1 MRRSKHNLGYT
12 HLTTMEMGKLV
23 PFMWQDCL
31 PNDSHFISCQ
41 AVFKAQPMIAPIM
54 QKIHLTLQYYF
65 VPYRLLWENW
75 VEFIT
80 GGESGEATPEFPI
93 MKAPPGTGIK
103 PNTLLDYFG
112 LPNGKQNIEFSA
124 MLARAYTKIW
134 NDHYKIDDIEAE
146 YPLSL
151 ADGLDTDTN
160 TELLNCH
167 WARDRFTKAKPFT
180 QRGAQVSVPIQ
191 PAITD
196 SFAYAITLKTF
207 TQNGAST
214 KTKPE
219 NANIIGTIQ
228 MKKDIRQNPQN
239 IDFIQSFQ
247 LIAQPTENNNYISIS
262 GYLDNSPSQGI
273 PYTTYVPISIQQSE
287 ILSYSENQYTKP
299 ISYSSNGKYTE
310 NNEVVF
316 TNVTGQIE
324 STSTNKIS
332 TGKIGSLN
340 IRDLRISS
348 ALQRYQ
354 EKSLKVGAEY
364 EDFCKSEFGTYIRD
378 SRLQKSEWLGGSQSV
393 LQISEVIQSTDTTS
407 LPLGATAGYG
417 VGQQRQRTI
426 YYRCPE
432 HGVIIGLASIR
443 PETLY
448 TQGIDRELLKRNRFD
463 YFTREFVGIGA
474 QEILEQELFAD
485 ENNKEKIFGYDLRG
499 NYREYYERASKI
511 TGNFRTD
518 LNYWHMGRFF
528 ESAPVLNSSFLKM
541 NPRKDGFAIQD
552 ETLPAFLCHFQN
564 FISSRRPI
572 PRKVRNILK

>member
-93 MKAPPGTGIK
+93 MKAPAGEGIK
-103 PNTLLDYFG
+103 PNTLFDYFG
-112 LPNGKQNIEFSA
+112 LPNGKPNIEFSA

-134 NDHYKIDDIEAE
+134 NDHYKIDDIETE

-191 PAITD
+191 PAIVD
-196 SFAYAITLKTF
+196 NYAYGLYLINITQT
-207 TQNGAST
+207 GEST
-214 KTKPE
+214 KTKPA
-219 NANIIGTIQ
+219 NANIIGKAYGQDTVTNFTIE
-228 MKKDIRQNPQN
+228 NP
-239 IDFIQSFQ
+239 
-247 LIAQPTENNNYISIS
+247 IAENNNYIDFNFYSPASS
-262 GYLDNSPSQGI
+262 GEQYVHYYI
-273 PYTTYVPISIQQSE
+273 PVNASKGE
-287 ILSYSENQYTKP
+287 ILGYENSQTTTLISESHK
-299 ISYSSNGKYTE
+299 TE
-310 NNEVVF
+310 GQKI
-316 TNVTGQIE
+316 TNLTAQVKTTTIQ
-324 STSTNKIS
+324 KIS
-332 TGKIGSLN
+332 TGRIGSLN

-474 QEILEQELFAD
+474 QEILEQELYAD
-485 ENNKEKIFGYDLRG
+485 ETNKEKIFGYDLRG

-518 LNYWHMGRFF
+518 LNFWHMGRFF
-528 ESAPVLNSSFLKM
+528 ENAPVLNSSFIKM

-552 ETLPAFLCHFQN
+552 DTLPAFLCHFQN

>member
-1 MRRSKHNLGYT
+1 
-12 HLTTMEMGKLV
+12 
-23 PFMWQDCL
+23 MWQDCL
-31 PNDSHFISCQ
+31 PNDSHFIGCQ

-80 GGESGEATPEFPI
+80 GGESGEATPEYPI
-93 MKAPPGTGIK
+93 MKAPTGEGIK
-103 PNTLLDYFG
+103 PNTLFDYFG
-112 LPNGKQNIEFSA
+112 LPNGKPNIEFSA

-134 NDHYKIDDIEAE
+134 NDHYKIDDIETE

-196 SFAYAITLKTF
+196 NFAYAVTIKTF

-214 KTKPE
+214 TTKPA
-219 NANIIGTIQ
+219 NANIVGEIELNGNTLGS
-228 MKKDIRQNPQN
+228 DIKE
-239 IDFIQSFQ
+239 IKSFQ
-247 LIAQPTENNNYISIS
+247 IIAQPTEQNNYIKIN
-262 GYLDNSPSQGI
+262 GLMMNNYPA
-273 PYTTYVPISIQQSE
+273 TTWTSYVPINIQQGN
-287 ILSYSENQYTKP
+287 ILAYSDNQYSKP
-299 ISYSSNGKYTE
+299 ISYSAKTE
-310 NNEVVF
+310 LKNNAVEY

-324 STSTNKIS
+324 STSLNKIS

-432 HGVIIGLASIR
+432 HGIIIGLASIR

-474 QEILEQELFAD
+474 QEILEQELYAD
-485 ENNKEKIFGYDLRG
+485 ETNKEKIFGYDLRG
-499 NYREYYERASKI
+499 NYREYYERTNKI

-518 LNYWHMGRFF
+518 LNFWHMGRFF
-528 ESAPVLNSSFLKM
+528 ENAPVLNSSFIKM

-572 PRKVRNILK
+572 PKKVRNILK

>member
-93 MKAPPGTGIK
+93 MKAPGGEGIK
-103 PNTLLDYFG
+103 PNTLFDYFG
-112 LPNGKQNIEFSA
+112 LPNGKPNIEFSA

-134 NDHYKIDDIEAE
+134 NDHYKIDDIETE

-160 TELLNCH
+160 TKLLNCH

-180 QRGAQVSVPIQ
+180 QRGAQISVPIQ
-191 PAITD
+191 PAVVD
-196 SFAYAITLKTF
+196 NYAYAVTLKTF
-207 TQNGAST
+207 TQSGPST
-214 KTKPE
+214 TTKPE
-219 NANIIGTIQ
+219 NANIVGKIEMILG
-228 MKKDIRQNPQN
+228 KLGSS
-239 IDFIQSFQ
+239 IDEIKTFQ
-247 LIAQPTENNNYISIS
+247 IFTQPTENNNYIEI
-262 GYLDNSPSQGI
+262 LVNIPSNPNII
-273 PYTTYVPISIQQSE
+273 PKTSYVPINIQQGD
-287 ILSYSENQYTKP
+287 ILAYSENQYAKT
-299 ISYSSNGKYTE
+299 ISYSATTEYSGVGPITYT
-310 NNEVVF
+310 NL
-316 TNVTGQIE
+316 TGQFE
-324 STSTNKIS
+324 STSLNKIS
-332 TGKIGSLN
+332 VGKIGSLN

-364 EDFCKSEFGTYIRD
+364 EDFCKSEFGTYIKD
-378 SRLQKSEWLGGSQSV
+378 ARLQKSEWLGGSQSV

-407 LPLGATAGYG
+407 LPLGSTAGYG

-432 HGVIIGLASIR
+432 HGIIIGLASIR

-474 QEILEQELFAD
+474 QEILEQELYAD
-485 ENNKEKIFGYDLRG
+485 ETNKDKIFGYDLRG

-518 LNYWHMGRFF
+518 LNFWHMGRFF
-528 ESAPVLNSSFLKM
+528 ENAPVLNSSFLTM

-572 PRKVRNILK
+572 PKKVRNILK